1 VCHCIVDRIGD
12 FSITIVKFS
21 SISSVR
27 GAKQQYVR
35 LTVGHVK
42 AETKIVKR
50 SLDPEWNQVFAVGED
65 KVQGGT
71 LELTVWDA
79 VWVLTLG

>member
-1 VCHCIVDRIGD
+1 
-12 FSITIVKFS
+12 
-21 SISSVR
+21 
-27 GAKQQYVR
+27 
-35 LTVGHVK
+35 VK
-42 AETKIVKR
+42 AETKIVMR

-79 VWVLTLG
+79 VCALTFG

>member
-1 VCHCIVDRIGD
+1 MNCSLV
-12 FSITIVKFS
+12 
-21 SISSVR
+21 SSVR
-27 GAKQQYVR
+27 GTKQQYVR

-50 SLDPEWNQVFAVGED
+50 SLDPEWNQVFAVGGD

-79 VWVLTLG
+79 VWALTFG

>member
-1 VCHCIVDRIGD
+1 M
-12 FSITIVKFS
+12 KFS
-21 SISSVR
+21 SVSSVR
-27 GAKQQYVR
+27 GTYQQYVR

-42 AETKIVKR
+42 AETKIVMR

-79 VWVLTLG
+79 VCALTFG